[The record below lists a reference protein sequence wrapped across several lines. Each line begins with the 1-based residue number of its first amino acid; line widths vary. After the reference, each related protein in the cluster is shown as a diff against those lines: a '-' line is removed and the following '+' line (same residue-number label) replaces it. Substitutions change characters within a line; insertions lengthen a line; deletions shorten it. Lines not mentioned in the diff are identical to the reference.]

1 MTDSAMDILE
11 NSPLS
16 KPRMMGTQGEQDTID
31 FITNFLTQNSLQPK
45 KEEIIWSNGM
55 VRGRKVMEV
64 FIGLF
69 MIFFTISLYL
79 KAPFNGYIPIV
90 ALIGFLGFMV
100 LFITLLTKDKLEF
113 LGKKGKGYNIISK
126 SGKDPILTSEDE
138 NLKKE
143 VYLTAHY
150 DTVASSMPKFGKIS
164 LAGKALSLLLTF
176 LLTLTTGILFL
187 IRFYSLSTKLETTIV
202 ILRWIIMGLTTVS
215 LILIFISFFNKRT
228 NDSDGACDNGS
239 GSAVLLELAAFFG
252 KNPLENVNLIFI
264 WCTAEEWGLYGSK
277 AYVKQHKEELLA
289 IKDRFY
295 NINVDMVGQEIAYME
310 KKGVFRKIPLNKTL
324 NKLIKES
331 AEEKEIEVRGF
342 KSMMVGSSDHAPFK
356 KIKLE
361 VATFLSKKDFKKIH
375 CDKDTLDIVNPEKMA
390 GTVELIKSVIQKL
403 DKKA

>member
-16 KPRMMGTQGEQDTID
+16 KPRMMGTHGEKDTINY
-31 FITNFLTQNSLQPK
+31 ITNFLTQNSLQPQ
-45 KEEIIWSNGM
+45 KEEIIWSNGL

-69 MIFFTISLYL
+69 MVFFTISLYL
-79 KAPFNGYIPIV
+79 EPPYNGYLPI
-90 ALIGFLGFMV
+90 AGIIGFLGFMV
-100 LFITLLTKDKLEF
+100 VFVTLLTKDKFEF
-113 LGKKGKGYNIISK
+113 LGKKAKGYNIIATV
-126 SGKDPILTSEDE
+126 GKDRILTSEDE

-143 VYLTAHY
+143 IFLTAHY

-164 LAGKALSLLLTF
+164 IAGKALSLLFTL

-187 IRFYSLSTKLETTIV
+187 IRFYTHSLKLETTIV
-202 ILRWIIMGLTTVS
+202 ILRWIILGLTTFS
-215 LILIFISFFNKRT
+215 LILIFISFFSKRT

-239 GSAVLLELAAFFG
+239 GSAVLLDLAAFFG
-252 KNPLENVNLIFI
+252 KNPLKNVNLTFI
-264 WCTAEEWGLYGSK
+264 WCAAEEWGLYGSK
-277 AYVKQHKEELLA
+277 AYVKRHKEELMA
-289 IKDRFY
+289 MKDRFY

-310 KKGVFRKIPLNKTL
+310 KKGVFKTTPLNKTL

-342 KSMMVGSSDHAPFK
+342 KSMMAGSSDHAPFK

-361 VATFLSKKDFKKIH
+361 VATFLSKKDVKKIH
-375 CDKDTLDIVNPEKMA
+375 CDQDTLDIVNPEKMA
-390 GTVELIKSVIQKL
+390 GAVELIKRVIQKL